1 MLFSSIEFLLVF
13 FPITYGVNF
22 LLPKKLRNYWLLIC
36 SLFFYAWGEPK
47 FVFVMIFSICMNYL
61 LALWIEKNRENK
73 KTAKAILTL
82 DVAINLGILLV
93 FKYLNFI
100 TGTVHAWLP
109 VSRNWFPQTSIAL
122 PIGISFFTFQAMS
135 YVIDV
140 YRGVEAQRN
149 PAYLG
154 LYISL
159 FPQLIAGPIVRYTTV
174 MDQINERQI
183 TGDDFK
189 KGIMRF
195 LLGFNKKILLANV
208 LSEVADMAF
217 ASGNNTVCMAWLGA
231 LCYGLQLYFDFD
243 GYSDMAIGLGR
254 MLGFHFLENF
264 NFPYISNTL
273 TEFWRRWHISLTT
286 WFRDYVYF
294 PLGGSRVRPG
304 RVVLNLF
311 IVWFLTGLWHG
322 ANWTYILWGIL
333 YGSVTIAER
342 MWRIPKR
349 LAEGPM
355 SVRVFYAV
363 FLRIFHFVEWV
374 IFRSATLGEAGIY
387 LKTMFG
393 LSGHAF
399 SDAWFLYWLREY
411 SVFIVIGILCC
422 TPVFRIVLEKQELGQ
437 TRNGE
442 WESGVSCVVQFIL
455 FLVSF
460 SCLVMQANNPFI
472 YFNF

>member
-1 MLFSSIEFLLVF
+1 MLFSSIEFLLLF
-13 FPITYGVNF
+13 LPLTYGINF
-22 LLPKKLRNYWLLIC
+22 LLPKKLRNYWLLIA
-36 SLFFYAWGEPK
+36 SLFFYAWGEPR
-47 FVFVMIFSICMNYL
+47 FVFVMMASICFNYL
-61 LALWIEKNRENK
+61 LARWIERYRDS
-73 KTAKAILTL
+73 KTKAKAILVL
-82 DVAINLGILLV
+82 DVALNLGILMI

-100 TGTVHAWLP
+100 TATVHSWLP
-109 VSRNWFPQTSIAL
+109 ASRSWFPETSIVL
-122 PIGISFFTFQAMS
+122 PIGISFFTFQALS
-135 YVIDV
+135 YVVDV
-140 YRGVEAQRN
+140 YRGIDAQKN

-154 LYISL
+154 LYIAL

-174 MDQINERQI
+174 MNQINDRHI
-183 TGDDFK
+183 TADDFK

-217 ASGNNTVCMAWLGA
+217 ASGDNTVCMAWMGA

-264 NFPYISNTL
+264 NYPYISNNL

-294 PLGGSRVRPG
+294 PLGGSRVKPG

-322 ANWTYILWGIL
+322 ANWTFIVWGIL
-333 YGSVTIAER
+333 YGAVTIAER

-349 LAEGPM
+349 LAEGPR
-355 SVRVFYAV
+355 VILVLYAILIRVF
-363 FLRIFHFVEWV
+363 HFIEWV
-374 IFRSATLGEAGIY
+374 IFRSVSLPEAGTY

-393 LSGHAF
+393 FSGHAF
-399 SDAWFLYWLREY
+399 ADAWFLYWLREY
-411 SVFIVIGILCC
+411 AVFIIIGILCC
-422 TPVFRIVLEKQELGQ
+422 TPIFRVIAEKLKLGRMQ
-437 TRNGE
+437 DGE
-442 WESGVSCVVQFIL
+442 WESEAGCVIQFVL
-455 FLVSF
+455 FLISF

>member
-1 MLFSSIEFLLVF
+1 MLFSSIEFLLLFLPV
-13 FPITYGVNF
+13 TYGINF
-22 LLPKKLRNYWLLIC
+22 LLPKKLRNYWLLIA
-36 SLFFYAWGEPK
+36 SLFFYAWGEPR
-47 FVFVMIFSICMNYL
+47 FVFVMMASICFNYL
-61 LALWIEKNRENK
+61 LARWIERCRDSKAK
-73 KTAKAILTL
+73 AKAILVL
-82 DVAINLGILLV
+82 DVALNLGILMI

-100 TGTVHAWLP
+100 TATVHSWLP
-109 VSRNWFPQTSIAL
+109 ASRSWFPETSIVL
-122 PIGISFFTFQAMS
+122 PIGISFFTFQALS
-135 YVIDV
+135 YVVDV
-140 YRGVEAQRN
+140 YRGIDAQKN

-154 LYISL
+154 LYIAL

-174 MDQINERQI
+174 MDQINDRHI
-183 TGDDFK
+183 TADDFK

-217 ASGNNTVCMAWLGA
+217 ASGDNTVCMAWMGA

-264 NFPYISNTL
+264 NYPYISNNL

-294 PLGGSRVRPG
+294 PLGGSRVKPG

-322 ANWTYILWGIL
+322 ANWTFIVWGIL
-333 YGSVTIAER
+333 YGAVTIAER

-349 LAEGPM
+349 LAEGPR
-355 SVRVFYAV
+355 VILVLYAVLIRVF
-363 FLRIFHFVEWV
+363 HFIEWV
-374 IFRSATLGEAGIY
+374 IFRSVSLPEAGTY

-393 LSGHAF
+393 FSGHAF
-399 SDAWFLYWLREY
+399 ADAWFLYWLREY
-411 SVFIVIGILCC
+411 AVFIIIGILCC
-422 TPVFRIVLEKQELGQ
+422 TPIFRVIAEKLKLGRMQE
-437 TRNGE
+437 GE
-442 WESGVSCVVQFIL
+442 WESEAGCVIQFVL
-455 FLVSF
+455 FLISF
-460 SCLVMQANNPFI
+460 SCRVMQANNPFI

>member
-1 MLFSSIEFLLVF
+1 MLFSSIEFLLLF
-13 FPITYGVNF
+13 LPLTYGINF
-22 LLPKKLRNYWLLIC
+22 LLPKKIRNYWLLIA
-36 SLFFYAWGEPK
+36 SLFFYAWGEPR
-47 FVFVMIFSICMNYL
+47 FVFVMMASICFNYL
-61 LALWIEKNRENK
+61 LARWIERCRDNK
-73 KTAKAILTL
+73 SKAKTILIL
-82 DVAINLGILLV
+82 DVALNLGILMI

-100 TGTVHAWLP
+100 TATVHSWLP
-109 VSRNWFPQTSIAL
+109 ASRSWFPETSIVL
-122 PIGISFFTFQAMS
+122 PIGISFFTFQALS
-135 YVIDV
+135 YVVDV
-140 YRGVEAQRN
+140 YRGIDAQKN

-154 LYISL
+154 LYIAL

-174 MDQINERQI
+174 MDQINDRHI
-183 TGDDFK
+183 TADDFK

-217 ASGNNTVCMAWLGA
+217 ASGDNTVCMAWMGA

-264 NFPYISNTL
+264 NYPYISNNL

-294 PLGGSRVRPG
+294 PLGGSRVKPG

-333 YGSVTIAER
+333 YGAVTIAER

-349 LAEGPM
+349 LAEGPRAIL
-355 SVRVFYAV
+355 VLYAVGIRVF
-363 FLRIFHFVEWV
+363 HFIEWV
-374 IFRSATLGEAGIY
+374 IFRSASLPAAGSY

-393 LSGHAF
+393 FSGHAF
-399 SDAWFLYWLREY
+399 ADAWFLYWLREY
-411 SVFIVIGILCC
+411 AVFIIIGILCC
-422 TPVFRIVLEKQELGQ
+422 TPIFRVIAEKLKLGRMQE
-437 TRNGE
+437 GE
-442 WESGVSCVVQFIL
+442 WESEAGCVIQFVL
-455 FLVSF
+455 FLISF

>member
-1 MLFSSIEFLLVF
+1 MLFSSIEFLLLF
-13 FPITYGVNF
+13 LPLTYGINF
-22 LLPKKLRNYWLLIC
+22 LLPKKFRNYWLLIA
-36 SLFFYAWGEPK
+36 SLFFYAWGEPR
-47 FVFVMIFSICMNYL
+47 FVFVMMASICFNYL
-61 LALWIEKNRENK
+61 LARWIERCRDNK
-73 KTAKAILTL
+73 SKAKAILIL
-82 DVAINLGILLV
+82 DVALNLGILMI

-100 TGTVHAWLP
+100 TATVHSWLP
-109 VSRNWFPQTSIAL
+109 AIRSWFPETSIVL
-122 PIGISFFTFQAMS
+122 PIGISFFTFQALS
-135 YVIDV
+135 YVVDV
-140 YRGVEAQRN
+140 YRGIDAQKN

-154 LYISL
+154 LYIAL

-174 MDQINERQI
+174 MDQINDRHI
-183 TGDDFK
+183 TADDFK

-217 ASGNNTVCMAWLGA
+217 ASGDNTVCMAWMGA

-264 NFPYISNTL
+264 NYPYISNNL

-294 PLGGSRVRPG
+294 PLGGSRVKPG

-322 ANWTYILWGIL
+322 ANWTFIVWGIL
-333 YGSVTIAER
+333 YGAVTIAER

-349 LAEGPM
+349 LAEGPR
-355 SVRVFYAV
+355 VILVLYAVLIRVF
-363 FLRIFHFVEWV
+363 HFIEWV
-374 IFRSATLGEAGIY
+374 IFRSVSLPEAGTY

-393 LSGHAF
+393 FSGHAF
-399 SDAWFLYWLREY
+399 ADAWFLYWLREY
-411 SVFIVIGILCC
+411 AVFIIIGILCC
-422 TPVFRIVLEKQELGQ
+422 TPIFRVIAEKLKLGRMQE
-437 TRNGE
+437 GE
-442 WESGVSCVVQFIL
+442 WESEAGCVIQFVL
-455 FLVSF
+455 FLISF

>member
-13 FPITYGVNF
+13 FPITYGINF

-61 LALWIEKNRENK
+61 LALWIEKSRNNK
-73 KTAKAILTL
+73 KTAKAVLTL
-82 DVAINLGILLV
+82 DVAINLGILLI

-109 VSRNWFPQTSIAL
+109 VSRSWFPQTSIAL

-254 MLGFHFLENF
+254 MLGFRFLENF

-294 PLGGSRVRPG
+294 PLGGSRVRPS

-349 LAEGPM
+349 LAEGPK
-355 SVRVFYAV
+355 SIRILYAV

-374 IFRSATLGEAGIY
+374 IFRSATLDDAGIY

-399 SDAWFLYWLREY
+399 CDAWFLYWFREY
-411 SVFIVIGILCC
+411 SVFLVIGILCC
-422 TPVFRIVLEKQELGQ
+422 TPVFRVIGEKLKLGRMNQ
-437 TRNGE
+437 GE
-442 WESGVSCVVQFIL
+442 WESEAGCIIQFLL
-455 FLVSF
+455 FLISF

>member
-1 MLFSSIEFLLVF
+1 MLFSSIEFLLLF
-13 FPITYGVNF
+13 LPLTYGINF
-22 LLPKKLRNYWLLIC
+22 LLPKKIRNYWLLIA
-36 SLFFYAWGEPK
+36 SLFFYAWGEPR
-47 FVFVMIFSICMNYL
+47 FVFVMMASICFNYL
-61 LALWIEKNRENK
+61 LARWIERCRDNK
-73 KTAKAILTL
+73 STAKAMLIL
-82 DVAINLGILLV
+82 DVALNLGILMI
-93 FKYLNFI
+93 FTYLNFI
-100 TGTVHAWLP
+100 TATVHSWLP
-109 VSRNWFPQTSIAL
+109 ASRSWFPETSIVL
-122 PIGISFFTFQAMS
+122 PIGISFFTFQALS
-135 YVIDV
+135 YVVDV
-140 YRGVEAQRN
+140 YRGIDAQKN

-154 LYISL
+154 LYIAL

-174 MDQINERQI
+174 MDQINDRHI
-183 TGDDFK
+183 TADDFK

-217 ASGNNTVCMAWLGA
+217 ASGDNTVCMAWMGA

-264 NFPYISNTL
+264 NYPYISNNL

-294 PLGGSRVRPG
+294 PLGGSRVKPG

-322 ANWTYILWGIL
+322 ANWTFIVWGIL
-333 YGSVTIAER
+333 YGAVTIAER

-349 LAEGPM
+349 LAEGPR
-355 SVRVFYAV
+355 VILVLYAVLIRVF
-363 FLRIFHFVEWV
+363 HFIEWV
-374 IFRSATLGEAGIY
+374 IFRSVSLPEAGTY

-393 LSGHAF
+393 FSGHAF
-399 SDAWFLYWLREY
+399 ADAWFLYWLREY
-411 SVFIVIGILCC
+411 AVFIIIGILCC
-422 TPVFRIVLEKQELGQ
+422 TPIFRVIAEKLKLGRMQE
-437 TRNGE
+437 GE
-442 WESGVSCVVQFIL
+442 WESEAGCVIQFVL
-455 FLVSF
+455 FLISF

>member
-1 MLFSSIEFLLVF
+1 MLFSSIEFLLLF
-13 FPITYGVNF
+13 LPLTYGINF
-22 LLPKKLRNYWLLIC
+22 LLPKKLRNYWLLIA
-36 SLFFYAWGEPK
+36 SLFFYAWGEPR
-47 FVFVMIFSICMNYL
+47 FVFVMMASICFNYL
-61 LALWIEKNRENK
+61 LARCIERCRDNK
-73 KTAKAILTL
+73 TKAKAILVL
-82 DVAINLGILLV
+82 DVALNLGILMI

-100 TGTVHAWLP
+100 TATVHSWLP
-109 VSRNWFPQTSIAL
+109 ASRSWFPETSIVL
-122 PIGISFFTFQAMS
+122 PIGISFFTFQALS
-135 YVIDV
+135 YVVDV
-140 YRGVEAQRN
+140 YRGIDAQKN

-154 LYISL
+154 LYIAL

-174 MDQINERQI
+174 MNQINDRHI
-183 TGDDFK
+183 TADDFK

-217 ASGNNTVCMAWLGA
+217 ASGDNTVCMAWMGA

-264 NFPYISNTL
+264 NYPYISNNL

-294 PLGGSRVRPG
+294 PLGGSRVKPG

-322 ANWTYILWGIL
+322 ANWTFIVWGIL
-333 YGSVTIAER
+333 YGAVTIAER

-349 LAEGPM
+349 LAEGPR
-355 SVRVFYAV
+355 VILVLYAVLIRVF
-363 FLRIFHFVEWV
+363 HFIEWV
-374 IFRSATLGEAGIY
+374 IFRSVSLPEAGTY

-393 LSGHAF
+393 FSGHAF
-399 SDAWFLYWLREY
+399 ADAWFLYWLREY
-411 SVFIVIGILCC
+411 AVFIIIGILCC
-422 TPVFRIVLEKQELGQ
+422 TPVFRVIAEKLKLGRMQ
-437 TRNGE
+437 DGE
-442 WESGVSCVVQFIL
+442 WESEAGCVIQFVL
-455 FLVSF
+455 FLISF

>member
-1 MLFSSIEFLLVF
+1 MLFSSIEFLLLF
-13 FPITYGVNF
+13 LPLTYGINF
-22 LLPKKLRNYWLLIC
+22 LLPKKFRNYWLLIA
-36 SLFFYAWGEPK
+36 SLFFYAWGEPR
-47 FVFVMIFSICMNYL
+47 FVFVMMASICFNYL
-61 LALWIEKNRENK
+61 LARWIERCRDNK
-73 KTAKAILTL
+73 SKAKAILIL
-82 DVAINLGILLV
+82 DVALNLGILMI

-100 TGTVHAWLP
+100 TATVHSWLP
-109 VSRNWFPQTSIAL
+109 ASRSWFPETSIVL
-122 PIGISFFTFQAMS
+122 PIGISFFTFQALS
-135 YVIDV
+135 YVVDV
-140 YRGVEAQRN
+140 YRGIDAQKN

-154 LYISL
+154 LYIAL

-174 MDQINERQI
+174 MDQINDRHI
-183 TGDDFK
+183 TADDFK

-217 ASGNNTVCMAWLGA
+217 ASGDNTVCMAWMGA

-264 NFPYISNTL
+264 NYPYISNNL

-294 PLGGSRVRPG
+294 PLGGSRVKPG

-322 ANWTYILWGIL
+322 ANWTFIVWGIL
-333 YGSVTIAER
+333 YGAVTIAER

-349 LAEGPM
+349 LAEGPR
-355 SVRVFYAV
+355 VILVLYAVLIRVF
-363 FLRIFHFVEWV
+363 HFIEWV
-374 IFRSATLGEAGIY
+374 IFRSVSLPEAGTY
-387 LKTMFG
+387 LKTMCGF
-393 LSGHAF
+393 SGHAF
-399 SDAWFLYWLREY
+399 ADAWFLYWLREY
-411 SVFIVIGILCC
+411 AVFIIIGILCC
-422 TPVFRIVLEKQELGQ
+422 TPVFRVSAEKLKLGRMQ
-437 TRNGE
+437 DGE
-442 WESGVSCVVQFIL
+442 WESEAGCVIQFVL
-455 FLVSF
+455 FLISF

>member
-1 MLFSSIEFLLVF
+1 MLFSSIEFLLLF
-13 FPITYGVNF
+13 LPLTYGINF
-22 LLPKKLRNYWLLIC
+22 LLPKKLRNYWLLIA
-36 SLFFYAWGEPK
+36 SLFFYAWGEPR
-47 FVFVMIFSICMNYL
+47 FVFVMMASICFNYL
-61 LALWIEKNRENK
+61 LARWIERCRDNK
-73 KTAKAILTL
+73 SKAKAILIL
-82 DVAINLGILLV
+82 DVALNLGILMI

-100 TGTVHAWLP
+100 TATVHSWLP
-109 VSRNWFPQTSIAL
+109 ASRSWFPETSIVL
-122 PIGISFFTFQAMS
+122 PIGISFFTFQALS
-135 YVIDV
+135 YVVDV
-140 YRGVEAQRN
+140 YRGIDAQKN

-154 LYISL
+154 LYIAL

-174 MDQINERQI
+174 MDQINDRHI
-183 TGDDFK
+183 TADDFK
-189 KGIMRF
+189 QGIMRF

-217 ASGNNTVCMAWLGA
+217 ASGDNTVCMAWMGA

-264 NFPYISNTL
+264 NYPYISNNL

-294 PLGGSRVRPG
+294 PLGGSRVKPG

-322 ANWTYILWGIL
+322 ANWTFIVWGIL
-333 YGSVTIAER
+333 YGAVTIAER

-349 LAEGPM
+349 LAEGPR
-355 SVRVFYAV
+355 VILVLYAVLIRVF
-363 FLRIFHFVEWV
+363 HFIEWV
-374 IFRSATLGEAGIY
+374 IFRSVSLPEAGTY

-393 LSGHAF
+393 FSGHAF
-399 SDAWFLYWLREY
+399 ADAWFLYWLREY
-411 SVFIVIGILCC
+411 AVFIIIGILCC
-422 TPVFRIVLEKQELGQ
+422 TPIFRVIAEKLKLGRMQE
-437 TRNGE
+437 GE
-442 WESGVSCVVQFIL
+442 WESEAGCVIQFVL
-455 FLVSF
+455 FLISF

>member
-1 MLFSSIEFLLVF
+1 MLFSSIEFLLLF
-13 FPITYGVNF
+13 LPLTYGINF
-22 LLPKKLRNYWLLIC
+22 LLPKKFRNYWLLIA
-36 SLFFYAWGEPK
+36 SLFFYAWGEPR
-47 FVFVMIFSICMNYL
+47 FVFVMMASICFNYL
-61 LALWIEKNRENK
+61 LARCIERCRDNK
-73 KTAKAILTL
+73 TKAKAILVL
-82 DVAINLGILLV
+82 DVALNLGILMI

-100 TGTVHAWLP
+100 TATVHSWLP
-109 VSRNWFPQTSIAL
+109 ASRSWFPETSIVL
-122 PIGISFFTFQAMS
+122 PIGISFFTFQALS
-135 YVIDV
+135 YVVDV
-140 YRGVEAQRN
+140 YRGIDAQKN

-154 LYISL
+154 LYIAL

-174 MDQINERQI
+174 MDQINDRHI
-183 TGDDFK
+183 TADDFK

-217 ASGNNTVCMAWLGA
+217 ASGDNTVCMAWMGA

-264 NFPYISNTL
+264 NYPYISNNL

-294 PLGGSRVRPG
+294 PLGGSRVKPG

-322 ANWTYILWGIL
+322 ANWTFIVWGIL
-333 YGSVTIAER
+333 YGAVTIAER

-349 LAEGPM
+349 LAEGPR
-355 SVRVFYAV
+355 VILALYAVLIRVF
-363 FLRIFHFVEWV
+363 HFIEWV
-374 IFRSATLGEAGIY
+374 IFRSVSLPEAGTY

-393 LSGHAF
+393 FSGHAF
-399 SDAWFLYWLREY
+399 ADAWFLYWLREY
-411 SVFIVIGILCC
+411 AVFIIIGILCC
-422 TPVFRIVLEKQELGQ
+422 TPIFRVIAEKLKLGRMQE
-437 TRNGE
+437 GE
-442 WESGVSCVVQFIL
+442 WESEAGCVIQFVL
-455 FLVSF
+455 FLISF

>member
-1 MLFSSIEFLLVF
+1 MENQLTVDAK
-13 FPITYGVNF
+13 N
-22 LLPKKLRNYWLLIC
+22 
-36 SLFFYAWGEPK
+36 
-47 FVFVMIFSICMNYL
+47 L
-61 LALWIEKNRENK
+61 LAKATQKEIGDLIKPLSHEILLFDSYVAGTTYLDDDTVLDEIKEGDKLILQREDNK
-73 KTAKAILTL
+73 FDDKAILVL
-82 DVAINLGILLV
+82 DVTLNLGILV
-93 FKYLNFI
+93 IFKYLNFI
-100 TGTVHAWLP
+100 TVTVHSWLP
-109 VSRNWFPQTSIAL
+109 ASRSWFPETSIAL
-122 PIGISFFTFQAMS
+122 PIGISFFTFQALS
-135 YVIDV
+135 YVVDV
-140 YRGVEAQRN
+140 YRGIDAQKN

-154 LYISL
+154 LYIAL

-174 MDQINERQI
+174 MDQINERHI
-183 TGDDFK
+183 TTDDFK

-208 LSEVADMAF
+208 LSEVAEMAF
-217 ASGNNTVCMAWLGA
+217 ASGNNTVCMAWMGA

-264 NFPYISNTL
+264 NFPYISNNL

-294 PLGGSRVRPG
+294 PLGGSRVKPG

-333 YGSVTIAER
+333 YGAVTIAER

-349 LAEGPM
+349 LAEGPRM
-355 SVRVFYAV
+355 ILVLYAV
-363 FLRIFHFVEWV
+363 LIRVFHFVEWV
-374 IFRSATLGEAGIY
+374 IFRSASLPAAGTY

-393 LSGHAF
+393 FSGHAF
-399 SDAWFLYWLREY
+399 ADAWFLYWLREY
-411 SVFIVIGILCC
+411 AVFITIGILCC
-422 TPVFRIVLEKQELGQ
+422 TPSFRVIGEKLKLGRMNQ
-437 TRNGE
+437 GE
-442 WESGVSCVVQFIL
+442 WESEVGCVIQFVL
-455 FLVSF
+455 FLISF

>member
-1 MLFSSIEFLLVF
+1 MLFSSIEFLLLFLPV
-13 FPITYGVNF
+13 TYGINF
-22 LLPKKLRNYWLLIC
+22 LLPKKLRNYWLLIA
-36 SLFFYAWGEPK
+36 SLFFYAWGEPR
-47 FVFVMIFSICMNYL
+47 FVFVMMASICFNYL
-61 LALWIEKNRENK
+61 LARWIERCRDS
-73 KTAKAILTL
+73 KTKAKAILVL
-82 DVAINLGILLV
+82 DVALNLGILMI

-100 TGTVHAWLP
+100 TATVHSWLP
-109 VSRNWFPQTSIAL
+109 ASRSWFPETSIVL
-122 PIGISFFTFQAMS
+122 PIGISFFTFQALS
-135 YVIDV
+135 YVVDV
-140 YRGVEAQRN
+140 YRGIDAQKN

-154 LYISL
+154 LYIAL

-174 MDQINERQI
+174 MDQINDRHI
-183 TGDDFK
+183 TADDFK

-217 ASGNNTVCMAWLGA
+217 ASGDNTVCMAWMGA

-264 NFPYISNTL
+264 NYPYISNNL

-286 WFRDYVYF
+286 WFRDYVCF
-294 PLGGSRVRPG
+294 PLGGSRVKPG

-322 ANWTYILWGIL
+322 ANWTFIVWGIL
-333 YGSVTIAER
+333 YGAVTIAER

-349 LAEGPM
+349 LAEGPR
-355 SVRVFYAV
+355 VILVLYAVLIRVF
-363 FLRIFHFVEWV
+363 HFIEWV
-374 IFRSATLGEAGIY
+374 IFRSVSLPEAGTY

-393 LSGHAF
+393 FSGHAF
-399 SDAWFLYWLREY
+399 ADAWFLYWLREY
-411 SVFIVIGILCC
+411 AVFIIIGILCC
-422 TPVFRIVLEKQELGQ
+422 TPIFRVIAEKLKLGRMQE
-437 TRNGE
+437 GE
-442 WESGVSCVVQFIL
+442 WESEAGCVIQFVL
-455 FLVSF
+455 FLISF

>member
-1 MLFSSIEFLLVF
+1 MLFSSIEFLLLFLPV
-13 FPITYGVNF
+13 TYGVNF
-22 LLPKKLRNYWLLIC
+22 LLPRKLRNYWLLIA
-36 SLFFYAWGEPK
+36 SLFFYAWGEPR
-47 FVFVMIFSICMNYL
+47 FVFVMMASICFNYL
-61 LALWIEKNRENK
+61 LARWIERCRENK
-73 KTAKAILTL
+73 TAAKAILIL
-82 DVAINLGILLV
+82 DVALNLGILVV

-100 TGTVHAWLP
+100 TVTVHSWLP
-109 VSRNWFPQTSIAL
+109 ASRSWFPETSIAL
-122 PIGISFFTFQAMS
+122 PIGISFFTFQALS
-135 YVIDV
+135 YVVDV
-140 YRGVEAQRN
+140 YRGIDAQKN

-154 LYISL
+154 LYIAL

-174 MDQINERQI
+174 MDQINERHI
-183 TGDDFK
+183 TADDFK

-217 ASGNNTVCMAWLGA
+217 ASGNNTVCMAWMGA

-264 NFPYISNTL
+264 NFPYISNNL

-294 PLGGSRVRPG
+294 PLGGSRARPG

-322 ANWTYILWGIL
+322 ANWTYILWGVL
-333 YGSVTIAER
+333 YGAVTIAER

-349 LAEGPM
+349 LAEGP
-355 SVRVFYAV
+355 RVILVLYAV
-363 FLRIFHFVEWV
+363 LIRVFHFVEWV
-374 IFRSATLGEAGIY
+374 IFRSASLPAAGTY

-393 LSGHAF
+393 ISGHAF
-399 SDAWFLYWLREY
+399 ADAWFLYWLREY
-411 SVFIVIGILCC
+411 AVFITVGILCC
-422 TPVFRIVLEKQELGQ
+422 TPIFRVIGEKLKLGRMNQ
-437 TRNGE
+437 GE
-442 WESGVSCVVQFIL
+442 WESEAGCVIQFVL
-455 FLVSF
+455 FLISF

>member
-1 MLFSSIEFLLVF
+1 MLFSSIEFLLLF
-13 FPITYGVNF
+13 LPLTYGINF
-22 LLPKKLRNYWLLIC
+22 LLPKKFRNYWLLIA
-36 SLFFYAWGEPK
+36 SLFFYAWGEPR
-47 FVFVMIFSICMNYL
+47 FVFVMMASICFNYL
-61 LALWIEKNRENK
+61 LARWIERCRDNK
-73 KTAKAILTL
+73 SKAKAILIL
-82 DVAINLGILLV
+82 DVALNLGILMI

-100 TGTVHAWLP
+100 TATVHSWLP
-109 VSRNWFPQTSIAL
+109 ASRSWFPETSIVL
-122 PIGISFFTFQAMS
+122 PIGISFFTFQALS
-135 YVIDV
+135 YVVDV
-140 YRGVEAQRN
+140 YRGIDAQKN

-154 LYISL
+154 LYIAL

-174 MDQINERQI
+174 MDQINDRHI
-183 TGDDFK
+183 TADDFK

-217 ASGNNTVCMAWLGA
+217 ASGDNTVCMAWMGA

-264 NFPYISNTL
+264 NYPYISNNL

-294 PLGGSRVRPG
+294 PLGGSRVKPG

-322 ANWTYILWGIL
+322 ANWTFIVWGIL
-333 YGSVTIAER
+333 YGAVTIAER

-349 LAEGPM
+349 LAEGPR
-355 SVRVFYAV
+355 VILVLYAVLIRVF
-363 FLRIFHFVEWV
+363 HFIEWV
-374 IFRSATLGEAGIY
+374 IFRSVSLPEAGTY

-393 LSGHAF
+393 FSGHAF
-399 SDAWFLYWLREY
+399 ADAWFLYWLREY
-411 SVFIVIGILCC
+411 AVFIIIGILCC
-422 TPVFRIVLEKQELGQ
+422 TPIFRVIAEKLKLGRMQE
-437 TRNGE
+437 GE
-442 WESGVSCVVQFIL
+442 WESEAGCVIQFVL
-455 FLVSF
+455 FLISF

>member
-1 MLFSSIEFLLVF
+1 MLFSSIEFLLLFLPV
-13 FPITYGVNF
+13 TYGINF
-22 LLPKKLRNYWLLIC
+22 LLPKKLRNYWLLIA
-36 SLFFYAWGEPK
+36 SLFFYAWGEPR
-47 FVFVMIFSICMNYL
+47 FVFVMMASICFNYL
-61 LALWIEKNRENK
+61 LARWIERCRDS
-73 KTAKAILTL
+73 KTKAKAILVL
-82 DVAINLGILLV
+82 DVALNLGILMI

-100 TGTVHAWLP
+100 TATVHSWLP
-109 VSRNWFPQTSIAL
+109 ASRSWFPETSIVL
-122 PIGISFFTFQAMS
+122 PIGISFFTFQALS
-135 YVIDV
+135 YVVDV
-140 YRGVEAQRN
+140 YRGIDAQKN

-154 LYISL
+154 LYIAL

-174 MDQINERQI
+174 MDQINDRHI
-183 TGDDFK
+183 TADDFK

-217 ASGNNTVCMAWLGA
+217 ASGDNTVCMAWMGA

-264 NFPYISNTL
+264 NYPYISNNL

-294 PLGGSRVRPG
+294 PLGGSRVKPG

-322 ANWTYILWGIL
+322 ANWTFIVWGIL
-333 YGSVTIAER
+333 YGAVTIAER

-349 LAEGPM
+349 LAEGPR
-355 SVRVFYAV
+355 VILVLYAVLIRVF
-363 FLRIFHFVEWV
+363 HFIEWV
-374 IFRSATLGEAGIY
+374 IFRSVSLPEAGTY

-393 LSGHAF
+393 FSGHAF
-399 SDAWFLYWLREY
+399 ADAWFLYWLREY
-411 SVFIVIGILCC
+411 AVFIIIGILCC
-422 TPVFRIVLEKQELGQ
+422 TPIFRVIAEKLKLGRMQE
-437 TRNGE
+437 GE
-442 WESGVSCVVQFIL
+442 WESEAGCVIQFVL
-455 FLVSF
+455 FLISF